1 MRNVDLGSPRSGQGL
16 VALEAPAPAPEAP
29 RPLGVLVVDDQD
41 YVRFTLGAA
50 LRQGGLVVWL
60 AEGGREALG
69 LYRAHPGAIDVVVLD
84 VRMPG
89 MDGPQTLAALR
100 LLNPAVRCCFLS
112 GDFGCHT
119 REDLRAM
126 GALAVLSKPVRF
138 ETIARTVRDLAAPS
152 AR

>member
-1 MRNVDLGSPRSGQGL
+1 MRDADRVSPRSVQGL
-16 VALEAPAPAPEAP
+16 AAAGAPAPGAP
-29 RPLGVLVVDDQD
+29 RPIGVLVVDDQD

-50 LRQGGLVVWL
+50 LRLDGLVVWL
-60 AEGGREALG
+60 AEGGREALS

-100 LLNPAVRCCFLS
+100 LLDPGVRCCFLS

-119 REDLRAM
+119 REELRAM
-126 GALAVLSKPVRF
+126 GALAVLSKPARF

-152 AR
+152 DH